1 MKLLNLVESLRENS
15 ALTLFQKILLATD
28 GTVTDLLSL
37 YTGHTIHARKI
48 NHTLDTGAEVRAKA
62 VACGLQCEVNAK
74 LLHRKIVLGS
84 PTENLLFA
92 ESFFIFDRFS
102 VRIQKALAE
111 TEQPIG
117 WLWKEEKLEMYREV
131 VDLRLE
137 TSPEISHLLG
147 VTPETLLVS
156 RAYLIYNQQQH
167 LGVINETFPLTKL
180 R

>member
-1 MKLLNLVESLRENS
+1 MKSLHLVESLHDNS

-48 NHTLDTGAEVRAKA
+48 NHAIGVNQNVHAKA
-62 VACGLQCEVNAK
+62 IASGLRCDSAAT

-84 PTENLLFA
+84 PTEDLLYA

-102 VRIQKALAE
+102 ARIQKALVE

-131 VDLRLE
+131 VDVRLE
-137 TSPEISHLLG
+137 TSPEISNLLS
-147 VTPETLLVS
+147 VAPETLLVT